1 MGAKSRHSEPA
12 GRRQAPRGI
21 AVLFDSYASEV
32 PGRAREECPRP
43 LRINMDPAKKI
54 YLASSN
60 SGKLKEF
67 SAIAA
72 ETNSTIELALLPG
85 FSELAP
91 FPEDATTFAENAV
104 GKALHA
110 SAISDQAVCTDD
122 SGLVVPALSGEPG
135 VRSARYAG
143 VDATDA
149 QNIARLL
156 AATSGK
162 KNQQRAA
169 HFVCVLA
176 VARKGNALAII
187 SHRVDGFI
195 LDAPRGSSGFGYDP
209 VFYVPALN
217 KSFAELTSAEKNLYS
232 HRGKAFRRLL
242 EVLPGM
248 L

>member
-1 MGAKSRHSEPA
+1 MES
-12 GRRQAPRGI
+12 
-21 AVLFDSYASEV
+21 
-32 PGRAREECPRP
+32 
-43 LRINMDPAKKI
+43 AKKL

-72 ETNSTIELALLPG
+72 EIHSPMALALLPG

-91 FPEDATTFAENAV
+91 FPEDAPTFAENAL
-104 GKALHA
+104 GKALQA
-110 SAISDQAVCTDD
+110 SAISGEAVCADD
-122 SGLVVPALSGEPG
+122 SGLVIPALGGHPG

-143 VDATDA
+143 ANATGEL
-149 QNIARLL
+149 NIAKLL
-156 AATSGK
+156 GAMAGKTNAA
-162 KNQQRAA
+162 RAA

-176 VARKGNALAII
+176 VARKGNALAVI
-187 SHRVDGFI
+187 SNRVDGFI
-195 LDAPRGSSGFGYDP
+195 LEEPCGSGGFGYDP
-209 VFYVPALN
+209 VFYFPPLN
-217 KSFAELTSAEKNLYS
+217 KSFAELSGTEKNLYS